1 MRQLRYNKVVIPSYS
16 RCSPKLKKARG
27 YLYSSE
33 ASAHISI
40 QDFLAHYWPNHLST
54 RSNVS
59 RITQPCFI
67 IGKTS
72 TVEIHATQPKKDDR
86 ELAKMGTKYFSERF
100 PPNHWYDYQNREHQ
114 RCRFQ
119 IQVVVS

>member
-1 MRQLRYNKVVIPSYS
+1 MRQLRYNKVVIRYS
-16 RCSPKLKKARG
+16 RCSPNLKKARG

-59 RITQPCFI
+59 RIAQTCFI

-72 TVEIHATQPKKDDR
+72 TMEIHATQPKKDDR
-86 ELAKMGTKYFSERF
+86 ELAKMGAKYFFERF
-100 PPNHWYDYQNREHQ
+100 PPNHWYDSVHRSYF
-114 RCRFQ
+114 RCVEGT
-119 IQVVVS
+119 IAAIP